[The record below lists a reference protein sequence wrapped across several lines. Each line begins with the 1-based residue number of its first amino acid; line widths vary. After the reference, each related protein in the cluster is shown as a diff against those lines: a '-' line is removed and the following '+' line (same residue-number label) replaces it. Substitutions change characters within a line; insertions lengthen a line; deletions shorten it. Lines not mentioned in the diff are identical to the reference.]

1 MTQKRGH
8 ILVVD
13 DNRMNRLRLLREL
26 EQQGHAVAITEN
38 GREALDALRTLS
50 FDLVLLDVMMPE
62 LDGCQVLAQMKDDPA
77 LADIPVIVISG
88 LEEIDRVIKCIEL
101 GAEDYLLQPFD
112 PILLKARIGGSLEKK
127 RLRDL
132 EWRHLKQLEKLSDD
146 LQQVILPLGI
156 ALSVE
161 KDLDRLLER
170 ILVETKRLCNADA
183 GTLYLRDEA
192 DHLCFAIMR
201 TTSLKIAL
209 GGTTG
214 QPIPFAAL
222 PLYHPASGEPNH
234 NNVATLTALYGD
246 AINIPNIYA
255 AQDFDFS
262 ATRSFDQAN
271 GYRSISTLTVPLK
284 DHTGQVIGV
293 LQLINALEPITGQV
307 IAFNSYHQTVVE
319 SLASQAAV
327 ALNIQ
332 MLLERQQELVKFEHD
347 LKIGR
352 QIQYDFLPKQA
363 GFPRPDG
370 WDIAACFQPA
380 HEVAGDFYDVFPLAR
395 GRIGLVIADVCD
407 KGVGSALFM
416 ALSRSLIRAV
426 AKQRDAMS
434 HPNSHS
440 PDPTVIVRPGP
451 TEAQP
456 MILPEDTGAL
466 LAGKFTNDYIANNHG
481 DMNMFTTLFFG
492 VLNPATSILSYI
504 NGGHNPPVIVGP
516 TGLIKAHLMPTG
528 PLVGIFPDV
537 DFGIKSVTLEP
548 GDLLLTFT
556 DGVLDARDL
565 EDELFGE
572 ERLLSLVAEPASSVA
587 ALLDRI
593 MADLHAHIGEADQ
606 FDDITMLAV
615 RRAATDEATRCEEEV
630 K

>member
-1 MTQKRGH
+1 MTEKRGH

-13 DNRMNRLRLLREL
+13 DNRLNRLQLLRGL

-50 FDLVLLDVMMPE
+50 FDLVLLAVMMPE

-77 LADIPVIVISG
+77 LCDIPVIMISAPEAMG
-88 LEEIDRVIKCIEL
+88 RVLKCIEL
-101 GAEDYLLQPFD
+101 GAEDYLPQPFD

-132 EWRHLKQLEKLSDD
+132 EQGHLKQLEKLSDD
-146 LQQVILPLGI
+146 LQHVILPLGI

-192 DHLCFAIMR
+192 DHLHFAIMR
-201 TTSLKIAL
+201 TDSAKIAL

-214 QPIPFAAL
+214 QPIPFPAL
-222 PLYHPASGEPNH
+222 PLYHAATGEPNH
-234 NNVATLTALYGD
+234 NNVATHTALQGD
-246 AINIPNIYA
+246 SVNIPNIYT

-262 ATRSFDQAN
+262 ATRRFDQAN
-271 GYRSISTLTVPLK
+271 GYRSISMLTVPLK
-284 DHTGQVIGV
+284 DYTGQVIGV
-293 LQLINALEPITGQV
+293 LQLINALEPTTGQV

-352 QIQYDFLPKQA
+352 QIQLDFLPKQDS
-363 GFPRPDG
+363 FPQPDG
-370 WDIAACFQPA
+370 WDIAAFFQPA
-380 HEVAGDFYDVFPLAR
+380 REVAGDFYDVFPLAH

-434 HPNSHS
+434 YPNSYTAN
-440 PDPTVIVRPGP
+440 PTIITRPGLA
-451 TEAQP
+451 ESQP
-456 MILPEDTGAL
+456 LIQSEETGAL
-466 LAGKFTNDYIANNHG
+466 LAGKFTNDYIATNHG

-492 VLNPATSILSYI
+492 VLDPATGGLSYI
-504 NGGHNPPVIVGP
+504 NGGHNPPVTVGP
-516 TGLIKAHLMPTG
+516 TGLIKARLMPTG
-528 PLVGIFPDV
+528 PLVGIFPGV
-537 DFGIKSVTLEP
+537 DFGIKNVTLEP
-548 GDLLLTFT
+548 DDLLLTFT
-556 DGVLDARDL
+556 DGVPDARDL
-565 EDELFGE
+565 NGEMFGE
-572 ERLLSLVAEPASSVA
+572 ERLLSLVVEPAASVT
-587 ALLDRI
+587 ALLNSI
-593 MADLHAHIGEADQ
+593 ETHLQAHIGEADQ

-615 RRAATDEATRCEEEV
+615 RRASKRSAPES
-630 K
+630 